1 MINIYYNSIEKYT
14 MSPAVGLNLNSDN
27 FTLYICSE
35 GDYLKINKKS
45 KNKYTI
51 VRCSGEPDRRNC
63 HFFDTQKSFD
73 VSHKIEEG
81 VFILYINNKS
91 LMVFELNMEN
101 IECETLD
108 NVELDIIDIGA
119 DFIVFQDLLSPEKY
133 QELDDLLDD

>member
-14 MSPAVGLNLNSDN
+14 MSPAVGLNLTPSN
-27 FTLYICSE
+27 FALYLCSE
-35 GDYLKINKKS
+35 GDYLEIKEIS
-45 KNKYTI
+45 PKNYTI
-51 VRCSGEPDRRNC
+51 VRWSGEPDRRNC

-81 VFILYINNKS
+81 MFILCINNKS
-91 LMVFELNMEN
+91 LMVFELNMKK

-108 NVELDIIDIGA
+108 NVELDVIDIES

-133 QELDDLLDD
+133 QKLDDLLDN

>member
-27 FTLYICSE
+27 FTLYLCSE
-35 GDYLKINKKS
+35 GHYLEIQEKS
-45 KNKYTI
+45 NKYTI
-51 VRCSGEPDRRNC
+51 VRRSGKPDRTDC

-81 VFILYINNKS
+81 MFILYINNKS

-108 NVELDIIDIGA
+108 NVELDIINIGA